1 MQSDISLQEHI
12 QIELPIKRVYLWGMM
27 GVGKTTLAKKLANL
41 AHWKHIDLDLEIEK
55 LAGMPIPDIFE
66 AEGQQG
72 FRSIEQSALNECRT
86 VDDAIISVGGGAPA
100 FYDNAAEMLRSGLC
114 VWLDAPI
121 GMLAQRLKHA
131 KVERPLLGG
140 LKEDELLNRL
150 KDLMDERRPFYSKA
164 HMILSMNNLSVQQ
177 AAETLSGIIL
187 KKS

>member
-1 MQSDISLQEHI
+1 
-12 QIELPIKRVYLWGMM
+12 MM

-55 LAGMPIPDIFE
+55 LAGMPVFDIFE

-72 FRSIEQSALNECRT
+72 FRSIEQRALNECSA
-86 VDDAIISVGGGAPA
+86 VDDAVISVGGGTPA
-100 FYDNAAEMLRSGLC
+100 FYDNASQMLRSGLC
-114 VWLDAPI
+114 VWLDAPV

-131 KVERPLLGG
+131 KVERPLLSG
-140 LKEDELLNRL
+140 LTEDELLMRL
-150 KDLMDERRPFYSKA
+150 NELMDERRPYYSQA

-187 KKS
+187 RRS